1 MPQGQ
6 WVAFDISTE
15 ESHVCGVKN
24 EPDVSVKLKGKKKFK
39 IKNNNIKKEIT
50 GKDDSG
56 EIKTYESVSGIHKCI
71 DIAIKEKKRILI
83 EYNSKY
89 NEEFTKREISPI
101 KKFKQENKTYLQA
114 FCHKRKAERIFIT
127 RSIISASKVDKQRT
141 KIKLDKP
148 NLKIIKKFDGKYNS
162 QGYFEKPK
170 QKIYKKEIYEPS
182 TKRKI
187 NLREEIEGM
196 FELILTL
203 SIISGL
209 VYVFFFN

>member
-6 WVAFDISTE
+6 WVAFDVFTE
-15 ESHVCGVKN
+15 ESHVCGIQN

-50 GKDDSG
+50 GKDDLE
-56 EIKTYESVSGIHKCI
+56 EIKTYESVYGIHKCI

-127 RSIISASKVDKQRT
+127 RSIISASEVDKQRT

-162 QGYFEKPK
+162 QGYFEKQK
-170 QKIYKKEIYEPS
+170 QKKYKKEIYEPS
-182 TKRKI
+182 TKKKI

-203 SIISGL
+203 LSDDPK
-209 VYVFFFN
+209 

>member
-127 RSIISASKVDKQRT
+127 RSIIS
-141 KIKLDKP
+141 
-148 NLKIIKKFDGKYNS
+148 
-162 QGYFEKPK
+162 
-170 QKIYKKEIYEPS
+170 
-182 TKRKI
+182 
-187 NLREEIEGM
+187 
-196 FELILTL
+196 
-203 SIISGL
+203 GL

>member
-6 WVAFDISTE
+6 WVAFDVFTE
-15 ESHVCGVKN
+15 ESHVCGIQN

-50 GKDDSG
+50 GKDDLE
-56 EIKTYESVSGIHKCI
+56 EIKTYESVYGIHKCI

-127 RSIISASKVDKQRT
+127 RSIISASEVDKQRT

-162 QGYFEKPK
+162 QGYFEKQK
-170 QKIYKKEIYEPS
+170 QKKYKKEIYEPS
-182 TKRKI
+182 TKKKI